1 MQRFVKDTCFAPT
14 NAINVSSFHFLGDVF
29 HPVRVRGLYLDHVS
43 AEFALGT
50 MISDDITEF
59 VE

>member
-1 MQRFVKDTCFAPT
+1 MQGLVWDTCIAPIH
-14 NAINVSSFHFLGDVF
+14 AINISSFHFLGDVV

-43 AEFALGT
+43 AEFALEP
-50 MISDDITEF
+50 MLSDDITEF